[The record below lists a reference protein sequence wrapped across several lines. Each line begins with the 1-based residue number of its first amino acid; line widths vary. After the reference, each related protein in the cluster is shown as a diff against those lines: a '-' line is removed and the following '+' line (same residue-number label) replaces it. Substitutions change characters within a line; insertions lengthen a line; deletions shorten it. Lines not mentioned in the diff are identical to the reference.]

1 MSSRGDSGGVGP
13 TSVFL
18 VNEARSIS
26 FRQHQWM
33 HSRLSSARCFL
44 PSSNLA
50 GMFRFGHCRYL
61 PVIACSLPAK
71 SAIVPSADAEQAP
84 TPRCASEVIDRP
96 CQARPVKSRTPS
108 ASAGRMTPCSVWS
121 RPRCDHPA
129 SGPPEMSSA
138 MSARRDEGQQAA
150 AVRIPGQSRRRRR
163 SVARRD
169 RRRRACPSNSAV
181 FNVDGAVAALEPPVQ
196 SGRDARDHTSP
207 NVAGL
212 APRGRGARRRGQRH
226 RGRAAS
232 GRTRVRAV
240 HRQLRDGVHTL
251 IVTASAVGLLLRQHL
266 DVINLASCAAVVVW
280 AWP

>member
-61 PVIACSLPAK
+61 PVIACSLPAR

-121 RPRCDHPA
+121 RPRCDRPA
-129 SGPPEMSSA
+129 SGPE
-138 MSARRDEGQQAA
+138 
-150 AVRIPGQSRRRRR
+150 
-163 SVARRD
+163 
-169 RRRRACPSNSAV
+169 
-181 FNVDGAVAALEPPVQ
+181 
-196 SGRDARDHTSP
+196 
-207 NVAGL
+207 
-212 APRGRGARRRGQRH
+212 
-226 RGRAAS
+226 RGRA
-232 GRTRVRAV
+232 VRAGPAPLP
-240 HRQLRDGVHTL
+240 RCRRPCQRGAARGSRPQPYASPANPADDG
-251 IVTASAVGLLLRQHL
+251 G
-266 DVINLASCAAVVVW
+266 
-280 AWP
+280 P